1 MSDTEERYDHQY
13 VTEEEEPESASAWAM
28 VLRAVVVLLVVAA
41 AVGISAYWIMNRPKA
56 QRRRPSS
63 EAVRVQVRKVAVET
77 EKVVVKAMGT
87 VVPAT
92 EVQLASRVGG
102 EIIEVSAGFVPGG
115 RFKAGDVV
123 VRVDPKDYELAV
135 QQQEATLLQRT
146 AETEQRAAEITQRES
161 DVVRAEAALAIE
173 MGQQSVAKREFE
185 ILGQAVKPED
195 NALVLREP
203 QLKSAQADCIAAKAA
218 KRTTE
223 GAVKAATAMRS
234 AAEVALEDAKLDLA
248 RTTVKTPFNALVKQQ
263 LVDVGSQVS
272 AGSTLGS
279 LVGTDK
285 YWVQVL
291 VPLGQLKWI
300 RVPGTNSETGSAVR
314 IYHET
319 AWGKDAFRTGTVE
332 RLMADL
338 EPQGRM
344 ARLLVAVDDPLGLK
358 TDLEKRFPLVL
369 DAYVRV
375 EIEGRELPNI
385 VRIGRTELR
394 DGNRAWVMNK
404 DNKLEIRDVTVAWSG
419 PDHVC
424 VSQGLNPGDKLVVS
438 DLGAAKSDMDLRTGD
453 AKPEKPL
460 AGEGGAPEQ
469 ARTPETP
476 K

>member
-1 MSDTEERYDHQY
+1 MSDTERQYDY
-13 VTEEEEPESASAWAM
+13 KFGVEEEEPQSTSMWAK
-28 VLRAVVVLLVVAA
+28 VLRGVAMLLVIGA
-41 AVGISAYWIMNRPKA
+41 AVGISAYWMTNRPKA
-56 QRRRPSS
+56 KRRPPNS
-63 EAVRVQVRKVAVET
+63 EAVRVRVREVTAET
-77 EKVVVKAMGT
+77 EKVVVKVMGT

-92 EVQLASRVGG
+92 EIQLASRVGG
-102 EIIEVSAGFVPGG
+102 EIIEVSPGFVPGG

-146 AETEQRAAEITQRES
+146 AETEQRAAEVAQRES
-161 DVVRAEAALAIE
+161 DIVRADAALAIE
-173 MGQQSVAKREFE
+173 MGQQSVAKRELE
-185 ILGQAVKPED
+185 MLGQTVEPED

-218 KRTTE
+218 KRTTD
-223 GAVKAATAMRS
+223 GAVKAAEAALS
-234 AAEVALEDAKLDLA
+234 AAKVALEDARLDLA
-248 RTTVKTPFNALVKQQ
+248 RTTVRTPFNALVKQQ
-263 LVDVGSQVS
+263 QVDVGSQVS
-272 AGSTLGS
+272 VGSTLAS
-279 LVGTDK
+279 LVGTDR

-291 VPLGQLKWI
+291 VPLSQLKWI
-300 RVPGTNSETGSAVR
+300 RVPGTNSETSSPVR
-314 IYHET
+314 VYHEA
-319 AWGKDAFRTGTVE
+319 AWGKDVFRTGTVE